1 MELHENMEFEMKS
14 GFMPNLS
21 NSDRLKILE
30 VTQGSIVIKM
40 DNSNYRGVF
49 PRDSFQYWIKKGSLV
64 HVGDNKR
71 QSS

>member
-1 MELHENMEFEMKS
+1 MELYKNMEFEMKS
-14 GFMPNLS
+14 SFMPNLT
-21 NSDRLKILE
+21 NSERLKILE

-64 HVGDNKR
+64 YIDDHKEKT
-71 QSS
+71 S